1 MPLCRLLPITCSRS
15 RKPRHRDSD
24 TAPTRFSL
32 SPPSRKIEGA
42 TTSYCCTQD
51 PLGESEVMCGAELR
65 GNASTHAPALV
76 LKTLRSELGSPRP
89 RSCAA
94 EPRASRCCVYALLSG
109 THVIAC
115 VLLRSQARAP
125 RLAGNGCRA
134 DSPVA
139 RALCLATELT
149 VLCVSN
155 STRAVLTWRPCRR
168 QRACDRTGA
177 PCRRQRACD
186 RTGACQRK

>member
-1 MPLCRLLPITCSRS
+1 MLCPGRRHRSWRRWATTARHSSKTATLAVRLSRPLCRLLPITCSRS

-115 VLLRSQARAP
+115 VLLRSQARAFC
-125 RLAGNGCRA
+125 LAGNGCRA
-134 DSPVA
+134 DSPGSL
-139 RALCLATELT
+139 RLQ
-149 VLCVSN
+149 VL
-155 STRAVLTWRPCRR
+155 L
-168 QRACDRTGA
+168 
-177 PCRRQRACD
+177 
-186 RTGACQRK
+186 